1 MASTK
6 RPPSDP
12 PGARR
17 RRPPPV
23 INLEATEVPPPSS
36 EPAAAVDTPAPPQQQ
51 AAETSVPLPDKPSEG
66 SFGREAFEPPPP
78 PPPPEPTTESKS
90 SEPPPSESRP
100 LFEPVQPAA
109 DESPIQPPPSS
120 PPHQP
125 WSPVVA
131 GLSGAA
137 GGLVLFL
144 LLWVFGAFSNSQP
157 VSAPIQAS
165 VPDFS
170 PRLAT
175 IEQQLKDIA
184 ARPAPAA
191 PAADPRALND
201 IAARLARLE
210 SAVAAPRAPVIDP
223 VVQSRVTAAE
233 NAAKSMADNVA
244 GMSRRIDSLEAAL
257 RETNSQNE
265 KLSAAT
271 TELQTRVRETGAG
284 SDRASRMAVAAA
296 ALRTAVERG
305 DPYAAE
311 LGIVK
316 PLASD
321 ASAVAALEPFAASGV
336 PSPATLGQELAAI
349 VRPMLVTTTEAPRDG
364 GFLEKLQANAE
375 KLVRIRPIDEA
386 RGDDRVAVLTRIE
399 QRAAQG
405 NVSGAL
411 TELAKL
417 PAEARAPL
425 QGWTAK
431 VEARSKAVEASRRLA
446 ADAVAALK
454 AAP

>member
-1 MASTK
+1 M
-6 RPPSDP
+6 
-12 PGARR
+12 
-17 RRPPPV
+17 
-23 INLEATEVPPPSS
+23 
-36 EPAAAVDTPAPPQQQ
+36 
-51 AAETSVPLPDKPSEG
+51 
-66 SFGREAFEPPPP
+66 
-78 PPPPEPTTESKS
+78 
-90 SEPPPSESRP
+90 
-100 LFEPVQPAA
+100 
-109 DESPIQPPPSS
+109 
-120 PPHQP
+120 
-125 WSPVVA
+125 A

-144 LLWVFGAFSNSQP
+144 LLWMFGAFSNGQP

-165 VPDFS
+165 GPDLS
-170 PRLAT
+170 PRLAA

-191 PAADPRALND
+191 ANPANTQALND

-210 SAVAAPRAPVIDP
+210 SAVAAPRAPVTDP
-223 VVQSRVTAAE
+223 VVLSRVTAAE

-257 RETNSQNE
+257 RETNGQIE

-271 TELQTRVRETGAG
+271 AELQTRVRETGAG

-296 ALRTAVERG
+296 ALRAAVERG
-305 DPYAAE
+305 DPYASE
-311 LGIVK
+311 LAIVK
-316 PLASD
+316 PLTSD
-321 ASAVAALEPFAASGV
+321 AASVAALEPFAASGV
-336 PSPATLGQELAAI
+336 PSQAAFGQELAAI
-349 VRPMLVTTTEAPRDG
+349 VRPMLATTTEAPRDG

-375 KLVRIRPIDEA
+375 KLVRIRPIEEA

-405 NVSGAL
+405 NVGGAL
-411 TELAKL
+411 SELAKL

-425 QGWTAK
+425 QAWTAK
-431 VEARSKAVEASRRLA
+431 AEARTKAVEASRRLA

>member
-1 MASTK
+1 
-6 RPPSDP
+6 
-12 PGARR
+12 
-17 RRPPPV
+17 
-23 INLEATEVPPPSS
+23 L
-36 EPAAAVDTPAPPQQQ
+36 AA
-51 AAETSVPLPDKPSEG
+51 
-66 SFGREAFEPPPP
+66 
-78 PPPPEPTTESKS
+78 
-90 SEPPPSESRP
+90 
-100 LFEPVQPAA
+100 
-109 DESPIQPPPSS
+109 
-120 PPHQP
+120 
-125 WSPVVA
+125 
-131 GLSGAA
+131 
-137 GGLVLFL
+137 
-144 LLWVFGAFSNSQP
+144 
-157 VSAPIQAS
+157 
-165 VPDFS
+165 
-170 PRLAT
+170 

-184 ARPAPAA
+184 ARPAPGPAA
-191 PAADPRALND
+191 PAADSRALND

-210 SAVAAPRAPVIDP
+210 SAVAAPRAPVTDP
-223 VVQSRVTAAE
+223 VVLSRITAAE

-265 KLSAAT
+265 KLSAAAA
-271 TELQTRVRETGAG
+271 ELQTRVRETGAG

-296 ALRTAVERG
+296 ALRAAVERG

-316 PLASD
+316 PLASN
-321 ASAVAALEPFAASGV
+321 ASAIAALEPFAASGV
-336 PSPATLGQELAAI
+336 PSQATLGQELAAI
-349 VRPMLVTTTEAPRDG
+349 IRPMLSTANEAPRDG

-386 RGDDRVAVLTRIE
+386 RGDDRGAVLTRIE

-425 QGWTAK
+425 QAWTAK
-431 VEARSKAVEASRRLA
+431 AEARTKAVEASRRLA